1 MEKKY
6 PNDLPVNV
14 LLSAATILTKEN
26 NRRVGKKNC
35 VTNELDTISNN
46 IYCTRMYSNY
56 CDHRRRS
63 RIFPYRSKTIQ
74 DAQRLVF
81 YFRLRHYFGHIENM
95 REGKVCLSVEIFSI
109 VACSNEK
116 FWGTFAM
123 DLFFLI
129 IKKNCTKS
137 ILIVDL

>member
-1 MEKKY
+1 HLEKKY

-74 DAQRLVF
+74 DAQRELSASSTSVNEIQK
-81 YFRLRHYFGHIENM
+81 YQRSRL
-95 REGKVCLSVEIFSI
+95 K
-109 VACSNEK
+109 CS
-116 FWGTFAM
+116 TV
-123 DLFFLI
+123 I
-129 IKKNCTKS
+129 ID
-137 ILIVDL
+137 V